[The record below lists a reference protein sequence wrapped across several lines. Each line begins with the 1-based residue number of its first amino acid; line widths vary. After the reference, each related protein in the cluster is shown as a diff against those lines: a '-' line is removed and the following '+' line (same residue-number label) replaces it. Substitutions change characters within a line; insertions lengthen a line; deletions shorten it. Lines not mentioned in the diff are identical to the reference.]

1 MCKLIVF
8 ISTIFQIIFFFV
20 FFTVTPII
28 VLLDCLKLF
37 PVFTGALFRFFSSF
51 LPVFCLFIF
60 ILLNLSII
68 DLQYC
73 TVLFYT
79 YNVVIQYFC
88 RLSYLT
94 SLIVNLYVF
103 IFVYICIIYMSIQFY
118 NGYLKLMM
126 KQKLGMQ

>member
-73 TVLFYT
+73 TVLVYT

-88 RLSYLT
+88 RLSSIYSYYNILALFLCCTSHRCIFFILYLVVCT
-94 SLIVNLYVF
+94 S
-103 IFVYICIIYMSIQFY
+103 
-118 NGYLKLMM
+118 
-126 KQKLGMQ
+126 